1 LSFETKQQGRS
12 EEEVTKKKG
21 SLDICFLIGM
31 RLQQQEGIQ
40 NGAIWTVHSCKP
52 DCRMGRVIAS
62 PNPMPSF
69 LRVSLHVH
77 CIDVRH
83 WIYICWDQVDRF

>member
-1 LSFETKQQGRS
+1 MQYTRLCDSVIFFPPSREQ
-12 EEEVTKKKG
+12 
-21 SLDICFLIGM
+21 IGM